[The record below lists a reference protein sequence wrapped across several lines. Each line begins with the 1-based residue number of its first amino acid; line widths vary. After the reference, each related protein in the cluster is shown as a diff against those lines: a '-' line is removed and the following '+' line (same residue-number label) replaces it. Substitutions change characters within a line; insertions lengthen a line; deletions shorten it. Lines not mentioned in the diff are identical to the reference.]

1 MVFLSVL
8 VDGLSL
14 QMMVADVFSHAPRLP
29 RCWLKILLLGLGVA
43 ESLNHGIEHC
53 SRWCHRCVRKKMVL
67 VSPNTGLALHFLLEL
82 CCRVGH
88 FKSCYILDVWIWS
101 CVVGLYITLCRQRS
115 WHPLATR
122 HVGRLQGLSPSED
135 ASLLVVTSWPGS
147 SSVTNHDLNLGLGK
161 KKGGGAFDL

>member
-101 CVVGLYITLCRQRS
+101 CIVGLYITLSPAQLASTSYSTRRS
-115 WHPLATR
+115 IAR
-122 HVGRLQGLSPSED
+122 SFSF
-135 ASLLVVTSWPGS
+135 LLVVTSWPGS
-147 SSVTNHDLNLGLGK
+147 SGVK
-161 KKGGGAFDL
+161 KSCP